1 MSSPEIERGMAMK
14 FRRLMLGI
22 LLSVVALLAA
32 VVSFQGCNTTS
43 PEDKFKIDA
52 DSAWLAYDRL
62 VIFRDAKSGTADTL
76 FDGKLTS
83 LNALGALPAG
93 DYDGGKV
100 RFTIQGFSGGQ
111 LVWSQ
116 TRAYDGATKL
126 TQVTTEVDFSAP
138 PASVALSEDTLRTT
152 LGAQSGMLTAS
163 VLPAKTR
170 QSVIWKSL
178 GGVGYLVFQN
188 GDSGISVKVYGNVI
202 GVGKVIA
209 QARSD
214 TSKAD
219 TAIVIVSDTAIV
231 GSVELDADSIQLHD
245 NGESYAFRVTA
256 LPAGT
261 KLVFVSR
268 DSLVASVDSAG
279 KVTAHRAGTTR
290 IVVRTE
296 EGYADSS
303 LVEVVPARV
312 LPSVTLRPD
321 SIQLKENGQVFA
333 LQAVVIPAGDSLNF
347 VSRDTSVAIVDALGR
362 VRSRKLGKTRVVA
375 LSASGMSDSSVVE
388 VIREIVPPGSVRI
401 SPDSIRLKEGGKQD
415 SLQIIRSSDLSSA
428 RVSFQSRDTAVVKVD
443 SSGRF
448 RTGRPGKAWIVATI
462 EGGDPDSSLIDVF
475 ANAGPAIESFG
486 PNITV
491 SIRDTVAFN
500 LFAQDADGVV
510 RTIIWRLGKDTS
522 VQVRDTV
529 EKTVV
534 QRSRSAVFSDSGTYR
549 VRVSVF
555 DENGASAS
563 DSATVR
569 VVLDPPVVNAG
580 RDTVAKAGASLVFT
594 GSATQAF
601 GRIVM
606 WKWDYDGNGTWDD
619 SSATSPTFSH
629 AIFKEGR
636 YAATLYARDDDGN
649 VGTDYLLIDVT
660 NSPLVSFGLSP
671 RDTVISIK
679 DSVPFLAQAAS
690 SDGQV
695 RTISWDYDGDGAQDE
710 ALNVNESSLTF
721 RGGYRYNVAGTYK
734 LSLKVT
740 DNSGR
745 TINDS
750 ARITV
755 KQDLPKAMAGTDTL
769 VFTGTK
775 ITLHAKGIDTLGM
788 IVKKEWSIAGGKFV
802 TASQQDTTFTAPASA
817 SVLSCIL
824 RVTDDDGF
832 SATDEVV
839 VTVALHR
846 EARLDGLS
854 ISAGKPSPAFNPDS
868 LTYRD
873 TVGLSVNSIRLSAT
887 LRDASASMKLK
898 GKALVSGVAS
908 DTLTLSMGL
917 NSFPISIVAE
927 DTAYKKTYT
936 VQVVKIDDV
945 PPSAPTV
952 SVQDTSA
959 TAVLGRPIWTWVSG
973 GGGGAGYRYKLDDTL
988 MSSGSTAT
996 VSAVYQP
1003 DTLKFLTVGYH
1014 TLYVQEKDSANNW
1027 SAQGNARIWVG
1038 PISWYKLD
1046 NNGADSGLNASALT
1060 ITGGTAFG
1068 NDRKNAKLSALQFD
1082 GSGGS
1087 GIVTAPKVAAG
1098 SKFTFA
1104 FWFQNSGK
1112 DTASHSILATQGN
1125 EIFFTTKLNSLGF
1138 GVSLPTTFSL
1148 PVTFGADQW
1157 THAAGVYD
1165 GKTLQLYLNGRLAA
1179 TLAAPGSP
1187 LGDLTDL
1194 RFGGSESSP
1203 WSGMLDDIRI
1213 YKRVLTAAEVA
1224 KIYAQ

>member
-1 MSSPEIERGMAMK
+1 MNVSRFLLGM
-14 FRRLMLGI
+14 
-22 LLSVVALLAA
+22 LLFGAVLLAA
-32 VVSFQGCNTTS
+32 MVSFQGCNTTS
-43 PEDKFKIDA
+43 PEDKFKIEA
-52 DSAWLAYDRL
+52 DSAWLAFDRL
-62 VIFRDAKSGTADTL
+62 VIFRDSKSQKPDTL
-76 FDGKLTS
+76 FNGKLAS
-83 LNALGALPAG
+83 INGLNALSAG

-100 RFTIQGFSGGQ
+100 QFTIQGYVGGQ
-111 LVWSQ
+111 LVLSQ
-116 TRAYDGATKL
+116 TRDYDGATKI
-126 TQVTTEVDFSAP
+126 TQVNTLVDFSAP
-138 PASVALSEDTLRTT
+138 PTSVTLSQDTLRTSV
-152 LGAQSGMLTAS
+152 GAQSGILIAS

-170 QSVIWKSL
+170 QSVTWKSL

-188 GDSGISVKVYGNVI
+188 GDSGTSVKVYGNTI
-202 GVGKVIA
+202 GIGKVIA
-209 QARSD
+209 QARND
-214 TSKAD
+214 TGKAD
-219 TAIVIVSDTAIV
+219 TAIVIVSDSTIV
-231 GSVELDADSIQLHD
+231 GSVEMDPDSIQLHE
-245 NGESYAFRVTA
+245 NGETYSFQVRAVPEGA
-256 LPAGT
+256 
-261 KLVFVSR
+261 KLFFDSR

-279 KVTAHRAGTTR
+279 KVTAHREGTTR

-296 EGYADSS
+296 AGFFDSS
-303 LVEVVPARV
+303 IVDVIPVRV

-333 LQAVVIPAGDSLNF
+333 LQALVVPAGDSLDF
-347 VSRDTSVAIVDALGR
+347 LSRDTSVATVDAFGR

-375 LSASGMSDSSVVE
+375 TAASGKSDSTVVE
-388 VIREIVPPGSVRI
+388 VIQEVVPPGSVRI

-415 SLQIIRSSDLSSA
+415 TLKINRSADLPSA
-428 RVSFQSRDTAVVKVD
+428 RVTFQSRDTAVVKVD
-443 SSGRF
+443 SLGRF
-448 RTGRPGKAWIVATI
+448 RTGKPGKAWIVATI

-475 ANAGPAIESFG
+475 ANAGPVIESFG
-486 PNITV
+486 PNATV
-491 SIRDTVAFN
+491 SIRDTAAFA
-500 LFAQDADGVV
+500 LSAQDPDGVI
-510 RTIIWRLGKDTS
+510 RTVVWRLGKDTS

-529 EKTVV
+529 EKSVV
-534 QRSRSAVFSDSGTYR
+534 QRSRTAVFADTGTYL

-601 GRIVM
+601 GRVVM
-606 WKWDYDGNGTWDD
+606 WKWDYDGNGIWDD

-649 VGTDYLLIDVT
+649 VGTDYLLIDIT

-695 RTISWDYDGDGAQDE
+695 RSISWDYDGDGAQDE
-710 ALNVNESSLTF
+710 ALSVNESSLTF

-745 TINDS
+745 TVIDS

-755 KQDLPKAMAGTDTL
+755 KQDLPKALAGADTL
-769 VFTGTK
+769 VFTGTS
-775 ITLHAKGIDTLGM
+775 ITLHARGIDTLGM
-788 IVKKEWSIAGGKFV
+788 IVKKEWSISGGKFA
-802 TASQQDTTFTAPASA
+802 TASQPDTTFTAPSTASA
-817 SVLSCIL
+817 LNCIL

-832 SATDEVV
+832 SSTDTVI

-846 EARLDGLS
+846 ETRLTGLS
-854 ISAGKPSPAFNPDS
+854 VSAGKTLPAFNPDS
-868 LTYRD
+868 LVYRD
-873 TVGLSVNSIRLSAT
+873 TVGLSVASVKLTAT
-887 LRDASASMKLK
+887 LRDVSSGMKLN
-898 GKALVSGVAS
+898 GKALVSGIAS
-908 DTLTLSMGL
+908 DSLKLNMGL
-917 NSFPISIVAE
+917 NTYTISIIAE

-945 PPSAPTV
+945 PPLAPTV
-952 SVQDTSA
+952 SVQDTTA
-959 TAVLGRPIWTWVSG
+959 AAVLGRPIWTWVSG

-988 MSSGSTAT
+988 MAAGATAT
-996 VSAVYQP
+996 AAAAYQP

-1027 SAQGNARIWVG
+1027 SPSGSARIWVG

-1046 NNGADSGLNASALT
+1046 NNGSDSGLNAAALVF
-1060 ITGGTAFG
+1060 TGGSAFAA
-1068 NDRKNAKLSALQFD
+1068 DRKSVKLSALEFD
-1082 GSGGS
+1082 GTGGS
-1087 GIVTAPKVAAG
+1087 ATVAFPKIAAG
-1098 SKFTFA
+1098 SKFTFS
-1104 FWFQNSGK
+1104 FWFKNAAK
-1112 DTASHSILATQGN
+1112 DTATRIIAATPDN
-1125 EIFFTTKLNSLGF
+1125 SIFFSAKPNAIAF
-1138 GVSLPTTFSL
+1138 GVSLSASFSASGIFIAGL
-1148 PVTFGADQW
+1148 W

-1165 GKTLQLYLNGRLAA
+1165 GKTVQLYVNGVLVG
-1179 TLAAPGSP
+1179 TLAAAGSIS
-1187 LGDLTDL
+1187 GDLTGL
-1194 RFGGSESSP
+1194 RFGGTDGAP
-1203 WSGMLDDIRI
+1203 WSGTLDDVRI
-1213 YKRVLTAAEVA
+1213 YRRVMTAGEIA